1 MRLDKSIVCLVTGGA
16 SGLGLA
22 AVKAFLAKGCRVVI
36 ADYDEVIAIKLFLLR
51 KLANKC

>member
-36 ADYDEVIAIKLFLLR
+36 ADFDEVIQLNYNLR
-51 KLANKC
+51 KQVKQY

>member
-36 ADYDEVIAIKLFLLR
+36 ADFDEVMWLNFDLR
-51 KLANKC
+51 KQVKQY

>member
-36 ADYDEVIAIKLFLLR
+36 ADFDEVIYIIFFLESWQTSTS
-51 KLANKC
+51 